1 MVNSSVLARP
11 FYNVLGKKRLGYLH
25 FFDKYMFNAV
35 DIQACFHVNAKFFKN
50 VTEAF
55 FFFFF
60 ENIKIDVLV
69 Q

>member
-1 MVNSSVLARP
+1 MVNSSVFARP

-25 FFDKYMFNAV
+25 FLISICLMLLTF
-35 DIQACFHVNAKFFKN
+35 QACFHVNAKFFKN

-55 FFFFF
+55 CFFFF
-60 ENIKIDVLV
+60 ENVKIYVLV